1 MNPDLALRQRIE
13 ARLDQPRQ
21 QFVPRPAFD
30 ASVRQADMGA
40 GSYQV
45 GEPRRGVIGFVL
57 LHRIDVTDKYPVTT
71 AICGGA
77 LVVILM
83 CVMRGWGLI

>member
-1 MNPDLALRQRIE
+1 MNPDTALRQRIE

-40 GSYQV
+40 GSYQI

-57 LHRIDVTDKYPVTT
+57 LHRIDVTDAHPVKTFV
-71 AICGGA
+71 IGVA
-77 LVVILM
+77 LVYAL
-83 CVMRGWGLI
+83 CYALHSWGLL